1 MQQVQPVMHD
11 APNAAEALPAWRQL
25 LGVKGG
31 IDALKAKFDDAAW
44 AREFPAPVLASA
56 LKAAKEKGYAGVF
69 LSKSI
74 EAAGGKVAANPAD
87 MAGQIAGM
95 VKAVQIGADPAQG
108 ELVYRRIGCV
118 QCHSI
123 GGAGGKLGPDLSS
136 IGASAPL
143 DYLVESV
150 FDPAAKV
157 KEGYHAFAY
166 TMKDGTQVIGIPTR
180 ETATEQF
187 IRPGPVPEVALVKAN
202 IVKKDLVGSLM
213 PPGLAD
219 ALSFVEKR
227 SLFAFLSQI
236 GRPGPFDASK
246 GYIARLFR
254 LYPGAQ
260 AAAAEK
266 AEKIDEATPA
276 YTMIDGRL
284 PREQFATALQALPGA
299 GDSVIAVAQFQLA
312 AAGQSQLKLTGVSKA
327 WLDGQPLAVASEPN
341 PKVELTAGIHTLA
354 LEFETKAL
362 PEILRVEADG
372 ASFLGN

>member
-1 MQQVQPVMHD
+1 M
-11 APNAAEALPAWRQL
+11 
-25 LGVKGG
+25 
-31 IDALKAKFDDAAW
+31 
-44 AREFPAPVLASA
+44 
-56 LKAAKEKGYAGVF
+56 F
-69 LSKSI
+69 LTKSI

-95 VKAVQIGADPAQG
+95 VKSVQIGADPAQG

-118 QCHSI
+118 QCHAI

-166 TMKDGTQVIGIPTR
+166 TMKDGTQFTGIPTR

-187 IRPGPVPEVALVKAN
+187 IRPGPVPEIPLVKAN
-202 IVKKDLVGSLM
+202 IVKKDIVGSLM

-219 ALSFVEKR
+219 ALEFVEKR

-246 GYIARLFR
+246 GSVARLWR

-260 AAAAEK
+260 SSDAEHADK
-266 AEKIDEATPA
+266 LDQPRPPTRSSMGACPA
-276 YTMIDGRL
+276 SNSPPPS
-284 PREQFATALQALPGA
+284 PR
-299 GDSVIAVAQFQLA
+299 
-312 AAGQSQLKLTGVSKA
+312 
-327 WLDGQPLAVASEPN
+327 
-341 PKVELTAGIHTLA
+341 
-354 LEFETKAL
+354 
-362 PEILRVEADG
+362 
-372 ASFLGN
+372 